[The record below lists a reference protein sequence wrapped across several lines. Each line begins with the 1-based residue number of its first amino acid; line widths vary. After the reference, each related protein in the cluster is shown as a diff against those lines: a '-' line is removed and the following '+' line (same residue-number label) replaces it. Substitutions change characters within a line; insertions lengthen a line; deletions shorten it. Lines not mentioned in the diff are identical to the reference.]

1 MTAIDLTRRDAL
13 AATAGLTATGLAGC
27 AQGDSSSTAVGYLST
42 GVSDQPGDIDEFES
56 CVVTIEGIWLGPQ
69 SADAAENDTDSTT
82 NDTEADDAEREY
94 YAFEE
99 PQTADLVDLQ
109 GDARTFIDEDRAVP
123 VGEYAFLQLDVT
135 GVEGTLTDGTTAT
148 VRTPG
153 EAPIT
158 FNRGFEIRANTRTQ
172 FVADFTPVRT
182 GPPGSTQYLI
192 QPVPAEIEVSYESVE
207 TEADNETNASASNTT
222 A

>member
-13 AATAGLTATGLAGC
+13 AATAGLAATGLAGC
-27 AQGDSSSTAVGYLST
+27 AQSNSSSAAVGYLST
-42 GVSDQPGDIDEFES
+42 GVSDRPGDIDEFES

-69 SADAAENDTDSTT
+69 STDTAENNTSSPT

-94 YAFEE
+94 YTFEE

-135 GVEGTLTDGTTAT
+135 DVEGTLTDGTTAS

-158 FNRGFEIRANTRTQ
+158 FNRAFEIRANTRTQ

-182 GPPGSTQYLI
+182 GPPGSTRYLI
-192 QPVPAEIEVSYESVE
+192 QPVPAEIEVSYESIE
-207 TEADNETNASASNTT
+207 TEADNETSTSASNTT